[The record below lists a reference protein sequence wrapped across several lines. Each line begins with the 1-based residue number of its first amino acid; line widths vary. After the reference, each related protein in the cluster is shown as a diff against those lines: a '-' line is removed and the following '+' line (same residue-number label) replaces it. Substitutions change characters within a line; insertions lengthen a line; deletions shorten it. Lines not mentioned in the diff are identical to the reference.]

1 MKEYV
6 IKNAHG
12 RYRILWM
19 NRIEDAKLFIPDA
32 VEVYDISTKITHDL
46 EALNA

>member
-6 IKNAHG
+6 IKNAQG

-19 NRIEDAKLFIPDA
+19 NRLEDAKLFVPDA
-32 VEVYDISTKITHDL
+32 VEVYDISNKITYNL
-46 EALNA
+46 EATNA